1 MSKLPRSPLE
11 DRLKAWH
18 GEVWHTTKGRT
29 IRDIVYAI
37 DTGLVSTVSFV
48 AGASVS
54 LAIRE
59 RIIIAGTIQIV
70 SGMVA
75 ILFGS
80 YISTKAQ
87 KSFFENQIEREK
99 REIEEDPEK
108 ETQEIREILS
118 DMGFTKE
125 EQEAAVNHITS
136 DKELWLKFMVQ
147 EEIGISPGLTDNPYE
162 IGLISS
168 GSYLLGAFPAIL
180 PFLFTGAVSEA
191 LIISAISVLT
201 FLFILGIM
209 KSKITKVHWFSSAL
223 DTLFVGALSSGSGFL
238 LGRIIAEYFH

>member
-1 MSKLPRSPLE
+1 LSKLPRSPLE

-99 REIEEDPEK
+99 REIGGSRK
-108 ETQEIREILS
+108 RNTR
-118 DMGFTKE
+118 
-125 EQEAAVNHITS
+125 
-136 DKELWLKFMVQ
+136 DKRDL
-147 EEIGISPGLTDNPYE
+147 
-162 IGLISS
+162 
-168 GSYLLGAFPAIL
+168 
-180 PFLFTGAVSEA
+180 
-191 LIISAISVLT
+191 
-201 FLFILGIM
+201 
-209 KSKITKVHWFSSAL
+209 
-223 DTLFVGALSSGSGFL
+223 
-238 LGRIIAEYFH
+238 